1 MIFTDSHCHMVMN
14 AFAEDRRIILDD
26 YFASGG
32 QDLMNISTSPA
43 ELAANLELGF
53 QYDRMYQSLGWHPHD
68 ASDYTARS
76 EETLLTVIRERKIQA
91 VGEIG
96 LDYHYD
102 NSPRPEQIRAFDRQM
117 AIAAKHKLPVIIHT
131 REAETDTMEILR
143 KYRGA
148 RGVLHCY
155 TSGPELLKAG
165 LDLDYYVSFSGIL
178 TFPRSTD
185 LQELIRLVPIDRLLF
200 ETDAPYLA
208 PVPHRGKR
216 NDPRNVVHVI
226 HFAAQ
231 LLDMDPD
238 QLSDQACRNFRTL
251 FGEPA

>member
-1 MIFTDSHCHMVMN
+1 MKFTDSHCHMVMT
-14 AFAEDRRIILDD
+14 AFEADRIQILDE

-32 QDLMNISTSPA
+32 QDLMNISTSPG
-43 ELAANLELGF
+43 ELTSNLELALK
-53 QYDRMYQSLGWHPHD
+53 YDNIYNTLGWHPHD
-68 ASDYTARS
+68 AKHYDDRAEIHLKQAIDRKQ
-76 EETLLTVIRERKIQA
+76 IRA

-102 NSPRPEQIRAFDRQM
+102 NSPRADQIRAFERQM
-117 AIAAKHKLPVIIHT
+117 ALADRSRLPVIIHT
-131 REAETDTMEILR
+131 REAEADTMTVLR
-143 KYRGA
+143 KYRHV

-155 TSGPELLKAG
+155 TSGPELMEAG

-185 LQELIRLVPIDRLLF
+185 LQELVRRVPIDRLLF

-208 PVPHRGKR
+208 PAPHRGKR
-216 NDPRNVVHVI
+216 NDPRLVVHVI
-226 HFAAQ
+226 RYAAG
-231 LLDMDPD
+231 LLNMEPEA
-238 QLSDQACRNFRTL
+238 LSEQACRNFRDL